1 MVLFFY
7 LLFVYSHYNQIY
19 NRIAMVRR
27 ITILL
32 ALFCVALL
40 APMNGWAQEKC
51 RAIILTDIE
60 NEPDDSQ
67 SLVRLLLYNN
77 EIDIKAIVATTSTHM
92 RTRTASGTIHR
103 IIDAYDKVYNNLRQ
117 HDDKY
122 LSANVLHG
130 LVYKGQESYGM
141 AGTGETKTS
150 EGSEKIVNE
159 LLKEDKRPLWV
170 CAWGGV
176 NTLAQALITLRTNMS
191 ASDLTS
197 VISKLRVYTISD
209 QDDSGQWIRR
219 EFPSIFY
226 IVSPGGYGNATWVG
240 MNNAEGE
247 HAEMVSNEWL
257 AENIQQGHGALGA
270 VYPDVAYGMEG
281 DTPSFLSLIPNG
293 LNSPDNPNWGGW
305 GGRYELYKPDV
316 KKCDYDGFTGG
327 VAIGEET
334 RPIWT
339 NASDTYVPF
348 VPSSHGRAIKKGDK
362 TYTGNQATIWRWRE
376 DVQNDFAARMDWCVK
391 KVKEANHAP
400 IVKLLTPEKMTVKS
414 GEWFTLDANDS
425 YDPDGDNI
433 SFLWFPYPEATGYKG
448 EYPSVPAENIHEYK
462 AQAPKVTQPTDLHY
476 ILRVTDKGKPALS
489 RYKRII
495 VTVTP

>member
-1 MVLFFY
+1 
-7 LLFVYSHYNQIY
+7 
-19 NRIAMVRR
+19 MVRR

-281 DTPSFLSLIPNG
+281 DTPSFLNLIPNG
-293 LNSPDNPNWGGW
+293 LNSPENPNWGGW
-305 GGRYELYKPDV
+305 GGRYELYTPDV

-327 VAIGEET
+327 VKIGDET

-339 NASDTYVPF
+339 NASDTYTPF
-348 VPSSHGRAIKKGDK
+348 VASAYGRAVKKGDK

-376 DVQNDFAARMDWCVK
+376 EIQNDFAARMDWCVTSFK
-391 KVKEANHAP
+391 QANHPPFAM
-400 IVKLLTPEKMTVKS
+400 LDTQEKITVKS
-414 GEWFTLDANDS
+414 GEWFYFNADS
-425 YDPDGDNI
+425 SFDPDGDSI
-433 SFLWFPYPEATGYKG
+433 SFLWFPYPEATGFKG
-448 EYPSVPAENIHEYK
+448 ELPAPPAENCHDYK
-462 AQAPKVTQPTDLHY
+462 AQAPIVSQPTDIHY
-476 ILRVTDKGKPALS
+476 ILKVTDKGTPRLS

-495 VTVTP
+495 VTVEPK